1 MDKAIYVGSG
11 KEKFEGNLISVSIC
25 LSDIPKE
32 WITEYNGKKYVR
44 LNVKKK
50 KQVDQYQKTHSVEID
65 TWKPTAKVEAKQ
77 PVQQIAEQND
87 NEPNDLPF

>member
-1 MDKAIYVGSG
+1 MDNIFVGSG
-11 KEKFEGNLISVSIC
+11 KEKFDGNLINVTIN

-32 WITEYNGKKYVR
+32 WIFEYNNKKYVKI
-44 LNVKKK
+44 NVKKK
-50 KQVDQYQKTHSVEID
+50 KQPDQYGKTYSVSID